1 MSEKPVRGSVQGG
14 LSYKESIMEE
24 ESGQWRR
31 RKQRVLLKHQGKL
44 LSRDDFFYMT
54 ANSGNTPSPTSRKL
68 EEEDQL
74 NASAKV
80 PPDLSNLNK
89 GSLMK
94 KSRDRN
100 HTPPPQVQVEF
111 CETNHKI

>member
-1 MSEKPVRGSVQGG
+1 MQSG

-31 RKQRVLLKHQGKL
+31 RKQRILLKHEGKL
-44 LSRDDFFYMT
+44 LSRDEFFYMT

-68 EEEDQL
+68 EEEDQQ
-74 NASAKV
+74 NQSAKV

-89 GSLMK
+89 GSMMK
-94 KSRDRN
+94 N
-100 HTPPPQVQVEF
+100 
-111 CETNHKI
+111 